1 MEKETSINIFNYS
14 DYREFLRD
22 FFDMKKRVNPS
33 WSYGLWSSKLGLNS
47 ISSITMVINGQR
59 HAGKKI
65 QKSLITFFKFDEK
78 EAYYFEELI
87 KISKSSKNDPNLTIL
102 MLEQNSELKELREK
116 NTESVDL
123 FFNWKAHCVKELT
136 QLRDFF
142 PSGSW
147 IEKRTNGLIKKDE
160 GKELLDE
167 LLKAKFLERSYLNG
181 NEIIAPSS
189 TIIPTKE
196 VTKESAHSYHKGL
209 MENSFEAIKKDKNK
223 RSLHATTLSL
233 STENIQ
239 KAKDIIREFQIEFSE
254 QIESSDADEVY
265 QLNIQFFPL
274 TETEKE

>member
-1 MEKETSINIFNYS
+1 MEKETKINIFNYS

-65 QKSLITFFKFDEK
+65 QKALVDFFKFNEK
-78 EAYYFEELI
+78 ETYYFEELV

-116 NTESVDL
+116 NTESIDL

-136 QLRDFF
+136 QLKDFF

-160 GKELLDE
+160 AKELLDA
-167 LLKAKFLERSYLNG
+167 LLEAKFLEKSFLNG
-181 NEIIAPSS
+181 NEVIAPSS

-196 VTKESAHSYHKGL
+196 VTKESAHAYHKGL

-233 STENIQ
+233 NHDNIQ
-239 KAKDIIREFQIEFSE
+239 KAKDIIREFQIKFSE
-254 QIESSDADEVY
+254 EIESSDADEVY

-274 TETEKE
+274 TETGKE